1 VSGSTRK
8 LVLADIAD
16 LRAYE
21 RERIEFREHVKTLK
35 AKRRVEVGPII
46 TLVFENRD
54 TIRFQI
60 QEMARVEKIISDEGI
75 QTELDVYN
83 PLIPEPGQLSATLF
97 VELTN
102 PEALREWLP
111 KLIGIERA
119 AKLRIGGEEVAC
131 IPEESHDQMLT
142 REDVTAAVHYVRW
155 ELSPSQIERFAAGP
169 VELVVEHPSY
179 RASVELPVTTTSE
192 LLADLRA

>member
-21 RERIEFREHVKTLK
+21 RERIEFREHVKALK

-97 VELTN
+97 VELTS

-155 ELSPSQIERFAAGP
+155 ELSPAQIERFAAEP
-169 VELVVEHPSY
+169 VELIVEHASY
-179 RASVELPVTTTSE
+179 HASVELPVTTTSE